1 MTGKERAGWRAKA
14 NSLEP
19 LFQLGKGGISDA
31 FIEQVEGAFNT
42 RELIKFKVLL
52 ETSPVTPREA
62 ANEVAE
68 RTGAEVIQVIGGVIV
83 IYRCN
88 PELHKDEKK
97 KNIKAKAKAKKMTRF
112 GYEKPSAPKKKAV
125 KMEKQRKA
133 AAERKAARNAK

>member
-31 FIEQVEGAFNT
+31 FIEQVNGALNT

-52 ETSPVTPREA
+52 ETSPITPREA

-68 RTGAEVIQVIGGVIV
+68 KTGADVIQVIGGVIV
-83 IYRCN
+83 LYRYN
-88 PELHKDEKK
+88 PKLHEDEKK
-97 KNIKAKAKAKKMTRF
+97 KKSKVKVKPRKYKGFEN
-112 GYEKPSAPKKKAV
+112 EKPKAPSKKAV
-125 KMEKQRKA
+125 KMAAQRKA
-133 AAERKAARNAK
+133 AAAKKASR

>member
-1 MTGKERAGWRAKA
+1 MTGKERAEWRAKA

-31 FIEQVEGAFNT
+31 FIEQVNGALNT

-68 RTGAEVIQVIGGVIV
+68 KTGADVIQVIGGVIV
-83 IYRCN
+83 LYRFN

-97 KNIKAKAKAKKMTRF
+97 KPKVKAKRMSRF
-112 GYEKPSAPKKKAV
+112 GYEKPTPPSKKAQ
-125 KMEKQRKA
+125 KMAAQRKA
-133 AAERKAARNAK
+133 AAARKAAK

>member
-31 FIEQVEGAFNT
+31 FIEQVEGALNT

-52 ETSPVTPREA
+52 ETSPITPREA
-62 ANEVAE
+62 ADEVAE
-68 RTGAEVIQVIGGVIV
+68 KTGADVIQIIGGVIV
-83 IYRCN
+83 LYRFN

-97 KNIKAKAKAKKMTRF
+97 KNAKVRAKKMTRF
-112 GYEKPSAPKKKAV
+112 GYEKPQTPKKKAK
-125 KMEKQRKA
+125 KMEQQRKA
-133 AAERKAARNAK
+133 AAVRKAARNAK

>member
-31 FIEQVEGAFNT
+31 FIEQVEGALNT

-97 KNIKAKAKAKKMTRF
+97 KNSKAKAKKKITRF

>member
-31 FIEQVEGAFNT
+31 FIEQVEGALNT

-68 RTGAEVIQVIGGVIV
+68 RTGADVIQVIGGVIV
-83 IYRCN
+83 LYRFN

-97 KNIKAKAKAKKMTRF
+97 KKAKVKAKKMTRF
-112 GYEKPSAPKKKAV
+112 GYEKPAIPKKKAQ

>member
-31 FIEQVEGAFNT
+31 FIEQVEGALNT

-97 KNIKAKAKAKKMTRF
+97 KNTKAKAKKKITRF

>member
-1 MTGKERAGWRAKA
+1 MTGKERAAWRAKA
-14 NSLEP
+14 NTLEP

-31 FIEQVEGAFNT
+31 FIEQIEGALNN

-52 ETSPVTPREA
+52 ETSPLTPREA
-62 ANEVAE
+62 ADEVAAK
-68 RTGAEVIQVIGGVIV
+68 TGADVIQVIGGVIV
-83 IYRCN
+83 LYRLN

-97 KNIKAKAKAKKMTRF
+97 KKAKVKQRKMTRF
-112 GYEKPSAPKKKAV
+112 GYEKPAAPKKKAV

>member
-1 MTGKERAGWRAKA
+1 MTGKERAEWRAKA
-14 NSLEP
+14 NTLEP

-31 FIEQVEGAFNT
+31 FIEQVEGALNT

-62 ANEVAE
+62 ADEVAQ
-68 RTGAEVIQVIGGVIV
+68 RTGADVIQVIGGVIV
-83 IYRCN
+83 LYRLN

-97 KNIKAKAKAKKMTRF
+97 KKAKAKPRKMTRF
-112 GYEKPSAPKKKAV
+112 GYEKPAAPKKKAV